1 MAEEKKQN
9 EYVPI
14 LPFDGS
20 YGHRTRMYDEMTYI
34 RDSSLCNKDT
44 VAMESGNVYK
54 FYRCNIQEQKPVGG
68 DINDDDIEDI

>member
-1 MAEEKKQN
+1 MADEKKQN

-68 DINDDDIEDI
+68 DINEDDIEDI